1 MSADNNHIVYEING
15 ELMGAHPSLD
25 DAVIAY
31 LEDHFDAVED
41 YPSVVTVVER
51 IVIKR
56 ENVNVETIVHEYYSE
71 DEVKSYES
79 AHPYEDRLDY
89 HER

>member
-1 MSADNNHIVYEING
+1 MYEVDG
-15 ELMGAHPSLD
+15 ELMGEHQSLD
-25 DAVIAY
+25 DAVLAY
-31 LEDHFDAVED
+31 LEDHYDSVDD

-56 ENVNVETIVHEYYSE
+56 EDVNVETIVHEHYTE
-71 DEVKSYES
+71 DDVRSYES
-79 AHPYEDRLDY
+79 SHPYEDRLNY

>member
-1 MSADNNHIVYEING
+1 MSADDHHIVYEING

-56 ENVNVETIVHEYYSE
+56 SDVNVETIVHEHYFE
-71 DEVKSYES
+71 DEVRKCE
-79 AHPYEDRLDY
+79 
-89 HER
+89 

>member
-31 LEDHFDAVED
+31 LEDHFSAVED

-51 IVIKR
+51 IAIKR
-56 ENVNVETIVHEYYSE
+56 EDVNVKTIVH
-71 DEVKSYES
+71 D
-79 AHPYEDRLDY
+79 HYEDDVRKC
-89 HER
+89 E